1 MKLLAQLIVALG
13 AIYLI
18 AFLCIAIGAPMWL
31 AVTLGIFGYV
41 AIFYGNELLK

>member
-18 AFLCIAIGAPMWL
+18 AFLQIGEASAI
-31 AVTLGIFGYV
+31 IHF
-41 AIFYGNELLK
+41 LLY